1 MNAAVAK
8 VALVVLALAPLAAA
22 SGPAAARGGLAT
34 WTCIDRP
41 GVAALASDGVAC
53 PGRGNPHESAASAA
67 ERNRAA
73 WLKRYPDEA
82 TFEATRRNVLEQ
94 LRAKTP
100 PGEQDA
106 AAARVNRSFDAQ
118 LEKLRPLWQ
127 RPENP

>member
-1 MNAAVAK
+1 MNAVVAK
-8 VALVVLALAPLAAA
+8 VAVVILVLVLAPA

-41 GVAALASDGVAC
+41 GVGALASDGVAC
-53 PGRGNPHESAASAA
+53 PGRANPYESAASAA

-82 TFEATRRNVLEQ
+82 TFETTRRNVLEQ
-94 LRAKTP
+94 VRAKTP
-100 PGEQDA
+100 PGEQEA

-118 LEKLRPLWQ
+118 LKKLRPLWQ